1 MNLIN
6 QGIII
11 RLLNILNDEQQPDN
25 IRIESVIVLGSL
37 AKSQDEHVIS
47 ILSSG
52 AIETLIRGRG
62 QFEDTGTMYVVFQER
77 CSHWQSGQSLN
88 GQYPNASVTNFAST

>member
-1 MNLIN
+1 MFYSTVKNRVIGNRRQKVNLIN

-62 QFEDTGTMYVVFQER
+62 
-77 CSHWQSGQSLN
+77 
-88 GQYPNASVTNFAST
+88 AI